1 MYKTYGFAYEGK
13 NYLNPEILTSEVA
26 VHEYTH
32 LWDNYTQKTNP
43 ELLEKGKN
51 ILKNTSYWYEV
62 KLDPNYAD
70 IKNNDDLVLSEIHS
84 RICGK
89 MADAVLGRITETD
102 GKITKDKAIDW
113 DKKRDWKPQ
122 HI

>member
-1 MYKTYGFAYEGK
+1 MVHNGNTYGFAYEGK
-13 NYLNPEILTSEVA
+13 IYLNPDIMNSEVA

-43 ELLEKGKN
+43 ELWQKGKD
-51 ILKNTSYWYEV
+51 IFKGTSYWYEV
-62 KLDPNYAD
+62 KYDPNYAD

-89 MADAVLGRITETD
+89 MADAVH
-102 GKITKDKAIDW
+102 TKDKSIDW